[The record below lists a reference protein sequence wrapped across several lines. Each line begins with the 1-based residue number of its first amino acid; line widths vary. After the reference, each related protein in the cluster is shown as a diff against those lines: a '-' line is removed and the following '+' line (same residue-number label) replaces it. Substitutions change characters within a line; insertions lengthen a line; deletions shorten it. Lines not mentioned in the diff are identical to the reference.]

1 MKPRTTAR
9 KAMLRNVP
17 KPSPRPR
24 KSETTREAILEAA
37 LDLVWTHPFRDLTVG
52 KLMSRAGCS
61 RPAFYQYFTD
71 LHDLMDALL
80 RGLERDIIE
89 AATPWLRGAGDPV
102 PRLKESLGGMVE
114 VCAQRGPLLRAVSD
128 AATSDARLEKSWLRF
143 LGTFD
148 DAVASRIE
156 EDQASGLI
164 PPFEARLTAVALNRM
179 DVALL
184 IHAFGRRPGAT
195 PLAVLQTV
203 IRIWVSALYGAGPG
217 SAETG
222 LRRAS

>member
-1 MKPRTTAR
+1 
-9 KAMLRNVP
+9 MLRNVP
-17 KPSPRPR
+17 KPGLRPR
-24 KSETTREAILEAA
+24 KSEATREAILGAA

-80 RGLERDIIE
+80 RGLEQDILE
-89 AATPWLRGAGDPV
+89 AATPWLRGEGDPV
-102 PRLKESLGGMVE
+102 PRLKESLRGLVE
-114 VCAQRGPLLRAVSD
+114 VSARRGPLLRAVSD

-148 DAVASRIE
+148 DAVATRIE
-156 EDQASGLI
+156 EDQARGLI

-179 DVALL
+179 NVAVLT
-184 IHAFGRRPGAT
+184 HAFGRRPAAA
-195 PLAVLQTV
+195 PRAVLEAM
-203 IRIWVSALYGAGPG
+203 IRIWVSGLYRMGPDLEAAP
-217 SAETG
+217 AEEPDG
-222 LRRAS
+222 RPPP